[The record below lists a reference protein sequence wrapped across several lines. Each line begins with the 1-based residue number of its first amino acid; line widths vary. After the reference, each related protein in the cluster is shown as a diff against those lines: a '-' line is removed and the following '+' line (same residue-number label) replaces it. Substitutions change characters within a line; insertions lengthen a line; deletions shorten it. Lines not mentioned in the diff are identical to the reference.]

1 MPALTPFEKRREE
14 RVSFE
19 DQCLFSVEGKAVHL
33 RLRDA
38 SRRGVGAFCRDT
50 LKEGDQGQ
58 LLTKLPFAERTGRFD
73 VMVCWCRPSDE
84 AERKIYPYRVGFYFV
99 PGAQPEAPARPRPEP
114 VPKADPAEG
123 SYRVK
128 GSLLTDLAKMIRRAH
143 DKPWQKWLTLED
155 MKILND
161 MIIPA
166 AWYPLDTF
174 RRAGVAAYNVF
185 GFGRPDALRQWGRD
199 SVVRMQAEVFKQF
212 FDKKDPKAAIKNYVN
227 VNCRVMDFLR
237 IRAKEGADKSIDIM
251 FRGDPS
257 LREKFPELELYVTF
271 VGGVAEGLAERNGA
285 IEARSKALNE
295 LEAGDL
301 FGSRIGWR

>member
-1 MPALTPFEKRREE
+1 MLALTPFEKRREE

-38 SRRGVGAFCRDT
+38 SHLGVGAFSRDT
-50 LKEGDQGQ
+50 LKEGDKGQ
-58 LLTKLPFAERTGRFD
+58 LLTKLPFSERAGRFEA
-73 VMVCWCRPSDE
+73 MVCWCRPSDAQE
-84 AERKIYPYRVGFYFV
+84 HKIYPYRVGFYIV
-99 PGAQPEAPARPRPEP
+99 PGGQAEQAARAPRPEAAKP
-114 VPKADPAEG
+114 EPAAT

-128 GSLLTDLAKMIRRAH
+128 GSLLTDLSKMIRRAH

-199 SVVRMQAEVFKQF
+199 SVARMQEQVFKQF
-212 FDKKDPKAAIKNYVN
+212 FDKKDPKAAIKNFVN

-237 IRAKEGADKSIDIM
+237 IRAKDSGDKSMDIM
-251 FRGDPS
+251 FRGEPS
-257 LREKFPELELYVTF
+257 LREKFPELELYVAF
-271 VGGVAEGLAERNGA
+271 VGGVAEGMAERNGA
-285 IEARSKALNE
+285 IEARSKALTE
-295 LEAGDL
+295 LEADDL
-301 FGSRIGWR
+301 FGSRIGWK